1 MGIQSK
7 LFLLFMQKMEMLDEI
22 TGQRKSPVVL
32 LYPDLS
38 GRIKIH
44 NQKPIFFE
52 SLEEGII
59 KIELWKL
66 DQVNS

>member
-7 LFLLFMQKMEMLDEI
+7 LFLLFMQKMEMLDQI

-44 NQKPIFFE
+44 NQKSIHFDT
-52 SLEEGII
+52 LEDGII

-66 DQVNS
+66 DEVSS